1 MSNFPYII
9 SLFWVHL
16 TEIIMF
22 SKVWY
27 HVPMFGVAPL
37 TFGNTTFYEKFAY
50 ITYQAYRLNET
61 WHA

>member
-1 MSNFPYII
+1 
-9 SLFWVHL
+9 
-16 TEIIMF
+16 MF

-50 ITYQAYRLNET
+50 ITYQAYRLNDT
-61 WHA
+61 WHAWLFLVQEDSADKCNN